1 MTPLLEVEGVS
12 KSFPGVRALED
23 VRLRVLPGEVLALI
37 GENGA
42 GKSTLMK
49 ILGGIYTPDA
59 GTIRI
64 DGQPVTLTRVKD
76 AERHGIVL
84 IHQELNLAE
93 HLDVAANVFLGR
105 EPTWLWPLSLIA
117 PRIYADAQRITERL
131 GLKVSPR
138 TRVADLAVGQQQLVE
153 IGRAMSLKSRLLILD
168 EPTSSLTTSETELL
182 FRVLRQLKAEGL
194 SMIYISHRLKE
205 VDEIADRVTV
215 LRDGK
220 NAGELTRAEIS
231 HDNMVRLMVGRELKQ
246 FYERQHPTGPS
257 RRTPVLE
264 VRDLRWRAGQPPINF
279 KISAGEI
286 VGMAGLIG
294 SGRTELAETIFGVRA
309 KVSGRVLVDG
319 DAVTV
324 RRPAQAI
331 DAGIFLIPEDR
342 RLQGLV
348 LSDSIKHNISLPSLD
363 RVSFLGLIRP
373 NREYELAESMSDRL
387 RVKAPGVNQVVGL
400 LSGGNQ
406 QKVVLAKW
414 LTRTARA
421 ILFDEPTRGIDVG
434 AKKEIYALM
443 DQLARSGLG
452 ILMISSDLEEV
463 LGISDRVLV
472 MHEGRLAGEVPR
484 SQLSEVAIMNLA
496 TGKGAEA

>member
-1 MTPLLEVEGVS
+1 MNPLLAAHGIT
-12 KSFPGVRALED
+12 KSFPGVRALQD
-23 VRLRVLPGEVLALI
+23 VSMHVLTGEVLALI

-59 GTIRI
+59 GTVEI
-64 DGQPVTLTRVKD
+64 DGHPVVLTGVKD

-93 HLDVAANVFLGR
+93 HLDVAANIFLGR
-105 EPTWLWPLSLIA
+105 EPTVLWPLSIIS
-117 PRIYADAQRITERL
+117 PRIYPDAQRITARL
-131 GLKVSPR
+131 GLKASPR

-153 IGRAMSLKSRLLILD
+153 IARALSLKSRLLILD
-168 EPTSSLTTSETELL
+168 EPTSSLTATETDLL
-182 FRVLRQLKAEGL
+182 FQVLRQLRSEGL
-194 SMIYISHRLKE
+194 TMIYISHRLKE
-205 VDEIADRVTV
+205 VEEIADRVTV

-220 NAGELTRAEIS
+220 NAGELNRDQIN
-231 HDNMVRLMVGRELKQ
+231 HDNMVRLMVGRELTQ
-246 FYERQHPTGPS
+246 FYERQHPAEAT

-264 VRDLRWRAGQPPINF
+264 VRNLRWRADQPPISF
-279 KISAGEI
+279 KINPGEI

-294 SGRTELAETIFGVRA
+294 SGRTELAETIFGVRPRA
-309 KVSGRVLVDG
+309 GGQILIDG
-319 DAVTV
+319 DIIKV

-342 RLQGLV
+342 RLHGLI
-348 LSDSIKHNISLPSLD
+348 LADSIKHNISLPSLD
-363 RVSFLGLIRP
+363 KVSFLGLIRG
-373 NREYELAESMSDRL
+373 NREHELSESMFDRL
-387 RVKAPGVNQVVGL
+387 RVRAPGVDQTVGL

-414 LTRTARA
+414 LTRTARV

-443 DQLARSGLG
+443 DELARTGLG

-472 MHEGRLAGEVPR
+472 MHEGELAGEVPR

-496 TGKGAEA
+496 TGKGAAE

>member
-1 MTPLLEVEGVS
+1 MTSLLAALGIS

-23 VRLRVLPGEVLALI
+23 VRLHVQPGEVLALI

-49 ILGGIYTPDA
+49 ILGGIYRPEA
-59 GTIRI
+59 GTIHI
-64 DGQPVTLTRVKD
+64 DGRPVVLAGVKD

-93 HLDVAANVFLGR
+93 HLDVAANIFLGR
-105 EPTWLWPLSLIA
+105 EPTWLWPLALIA
-117 PRIYADAQRITERL
+117 PRIYPEARQITERL

-138 TRVADLAVGQQQLVE
+138 TRVADLTVGQQQLVE
-153 IGRAMSLKSRLLILD
+153 IARALSLRSRLLILD
-168 EPTSSLTTSETELL
+168 EPTSSLTATETDLL
-182 FRVLRQLKAEGL
+182 FGVLRQLKADGI

-220 NAGELTRAEIS
+220 NAGELSRTEIN
-231 HDNMVRLMVGRELKQ
+231 HNNMVRLMVGRELQQ
-246 FYERQHPTGPS
+246 FYTRQHPGEVG
-257 RRTPVLE
+257 RRAPVLE
-264 VRDLRWRAGQPPINF
+264 VRDLRWQAGQQPISF
-279 KISAGEI
+279 KVFAGEI

-294 SGRTELAETIFGVRA
+294 SGRTELAETIFGVRPR
-309 KVSGRVLVDG
+309 VSGQVFIDG
-319 DAVTV
+319 DPVTI

-331 DAGIFLIPEDR
+331 EAGIFLIPEDR
-342 RLQGLV
+342 RLHGLI
-348 LSDSIKHNISLPSLD
+348 LSDSVKHNISLPSLEL
-363 RVSFLGLIRP
+363 VSFMGLIRGQ
-373 NREYELAESMSDRL
+373 REHELAESMAERL
-387 RVKAPGVNQVVGL
+387 RVRAPSVDQAVGL

-452 ILMISSDLEEV
+452 LLMISSDLEEV

-472 MHEGRLAGEVPR
+472 MHEGRLAGQVTRER
-484 SQLSEVAIMNLA
+484 LSEVAIMNLA
-496 TGKGAEA
+496 TGKGADA

>member
-1 MTPLLEVEGVS
+1 MTPILEVEGVS

-23 VRLRVLPGEVLALI
+23 VRLNVLPSEVLALI

-59 GTIRI
+59 GAVRI
-64 DGQPVTLTRVKD
+64 DGRSVALTGVKD

-105 EPTWLWPLSLIA
+105 EPTWLWPLSIIA
-117 PRIYADAQRITERL
+117 PRIYPDAARITERL

-138 TRVADLAVGQQQLVE
+138 TRVADLTVGQQQLVE
-153 IGRAMSLKSRLLILD
+153 IARALSLKSRLLILD
-168 EPTSSLTTSETELL
+168 EPTSSLTVRETEQLL
-182 FRVLRQLKAEGL
+182 GVLRQLKAEGL
-194 SMIYISHRLKE
+194 SMIYITHRLKE
-205 VDEIADRVTV
+205 VEQIADRVTV

-220 NAGELTRAEIS
+220 NAGELQRGEIN
-231 HDNMVRLMVGRELKQ
+231 HDGMVRLMVGRELQQ
-246 FYERQHPTGPS
+246 FYQRQHPAEPTK
-257 RRTPVLE
+257 RTPVLE
-264 VRDLRWRAGQPPINF
+264 VRDLRWQGDQPPISF
-279 KISAGEI
+279 KIFPGEI

-294 SGRTELAETIFGVRA
+294 SGRTELAETIFGVRPRL
-309 KVSGRVLVDG
+309 SGQVLIDG
-319 DAVTV
+319 DPIAI

-342 RLQGLV
+342 RLHGLI
-348 LSDSIKHNISLPSLD
+348 LSDNVKHNISLPSLD
-363 RVSFLGLIRP
+363 RVSFLSLIRG
-373 NREYELAESMSDRL
+373 NKEHELAESMADRL
-387 RVKAPGVNQVVGL
+387 RVRTPSVDQQVGL

-414 LTRTARA
+414 LVRTARA

-434 AKKEIYALM
+434 AKREIYALM

-452 ILMISSDLEEV
+452 LLMISSDLEEI

-472 MHEGRLAGEVPR
+472 MHEGQLAGQVPR

-496 TGKGAEA
+496 TGKGAAE